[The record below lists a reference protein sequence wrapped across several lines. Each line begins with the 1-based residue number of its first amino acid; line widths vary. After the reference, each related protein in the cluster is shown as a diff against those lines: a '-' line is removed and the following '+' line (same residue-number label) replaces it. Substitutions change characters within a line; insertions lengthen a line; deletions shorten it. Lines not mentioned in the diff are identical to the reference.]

1 MNQEMINAFQEQRH
15 FEELMQPYR
24 AAIMIVKTKL
34 EIIDQELKF
43 KCEHSPIHNIQSR
56 IKSPQSIL
64 DKLERKGFSKNFNNI
79 KELNDIAGLR
89 VICQY
94 INDIQ
99 YIAQLLVL
107 QDDVIHIKHNNY
119 IQYPKENGYRSLHL
133 IVSVPVYQREG
144 MMQVPVE
151 IQIRTIAMD
160 CWASLEHELAYKTN
174 FVANNDIKQRLK
186 WCADMMAKTD
196 EEMQKVYLELNQPWS
211 NKKCFT

>member
-1 MNQEMINAFQEQRH
+1 MINAFQEQRH
-15 FEELMQPYR
+15 FEKLMQPYR

-107 QDDVIHIKHNNY
+107 QDDVIQIKHNNY

-186 WCADMMAKTD
+186 
-196 EEMQKVYLELNQPWS
+196 
-211 NKKCFT
+211 

>member
-15 FEELMQPYR
+15 FEKLMQPYR

-64 DKLERKGFSKNFNNI
+64 DKLERKGISKNFNNI
-79 KELNDIAGLR
+79 KELSDIAGLR

-107 QDDVIHIKHNNY
+107 QAEVIQIKNNNY
-119 IQYPKENGYRSLHL
+119 IQYPKENGDRRLHL